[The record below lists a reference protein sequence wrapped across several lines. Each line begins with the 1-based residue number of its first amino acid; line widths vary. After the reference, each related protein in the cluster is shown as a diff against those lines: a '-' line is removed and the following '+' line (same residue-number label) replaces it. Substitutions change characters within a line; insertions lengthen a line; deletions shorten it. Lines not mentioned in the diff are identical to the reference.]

1 MLGSQAATLARLQPF
16 YTWHTPIA
24 WTGYILLVDGLV
36 WKRRGGSWLTQA
48 RAEFLFLAF
57 MSVPLWVIFEL
68 YNKYCINNWHYV
80 GLPDNLFVRDFGY
93 VWAFATIWPAIFE
106 TGDLVSSLRDRRL
119 ARDRLSPRVPLRLG
133 PSGWVSVAAGAT
145 MLLLPILYPS
155 PYLAAPIWLGFIFL
169 LDPLNARAGGESLL
183 GDARAGRYG
192 RAINLA
198 LAGLICGLVWECWNY
213 WAGSKWSYTVPILPE
228 IRLFEM
234 PVAGYAGFPAF
245 ALECFTMY
253 VTVRRWIWGTAGRPI
268 SI

>member
-1 MLGSQAATLARLQPF
+1 
-16 YTWHTPIA
+16 
-24 WTGYILLVDGLV
+24 
-36 WKRRGGSWLTQA
+36 
-48 RAEFLFLAF
+48 
-57 MSVPLWVIFEL
+57 
-68 YNKYCINNWHYV
+68 
-80 GLPDNLFVRDFGY
+80 
-93 VWAFATIWPAIFE
+93 
-106 TGDLVSSLRDRRL
+106 
-119 ARDRLSPRVPLRLG
+119 
-133 PSGWVSVAAGAT
+133 

-192 RAINLA
+192 RAINLV